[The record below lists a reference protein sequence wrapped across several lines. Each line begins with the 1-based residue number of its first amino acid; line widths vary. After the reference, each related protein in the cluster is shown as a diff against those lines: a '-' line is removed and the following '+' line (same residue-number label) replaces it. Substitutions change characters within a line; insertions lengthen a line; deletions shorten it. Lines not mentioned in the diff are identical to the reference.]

1 MIPVAI
7 GIMKVKFNVDSA
19 LNMNRAETKINAK
32 APTVV
37 KEKRKLNQSLKFIK
51 VEFLSLALIIAA
63 PVTLKM
69 AYKVEKKIPQKTFVN
84 MNYLFRSII
93 SSIINTGLFL
103 LASSVLHKY
112 SAIIPRLILV
122 IPNPS
127 NKIDVIAAQPV
138 KRSSYNNF
146 LEKI

>member
-69 AYKVEKKIPQKTFVN
+69 AYNVEKKIPKKTFVN

>member
-1 MIPVAI
+1 
-7 GIMKVKFNVDSA
+7 MKVKFNVDSA

-37 KEKRKLNQSLKFIK
+37 KEKRKPNQSLKFIK

-69 AYKVEKKIPQKTFVN
+69 AYNVEKKIPKKTFVN

>member
-1 MIPVAI
+1 
-7 GIMKVKFNVDSA
+7 MKVKFNVDSA

-32 APTVV
+32 AQIVV
-37 KEKRKLNQSLKFIK
+37 TEKIKPNQSFKFIK
-51 VEFLSLALIIAA
+51 IEFLSLALIIAA

-69 AYKVEKKIPQKTFVN
+69 AYNVEKKIPKKTFVN